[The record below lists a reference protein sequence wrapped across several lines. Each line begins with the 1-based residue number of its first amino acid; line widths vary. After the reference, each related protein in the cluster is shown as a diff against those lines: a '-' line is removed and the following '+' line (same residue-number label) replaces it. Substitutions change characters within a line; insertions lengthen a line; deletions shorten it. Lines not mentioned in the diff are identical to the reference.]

1 MTTAAWILRGA
12 MNSGL
17 QRWTG
22 VLQVPSHHRF
32 RFINC
37 KIPSNESFLES
48 RSSLKH
54 SCGRPHSTVRSQS
67 TPIDTSFLYFVFESV
82 ALNLNLKAHFSLYHS
97 YSFRLFFE
105 AHLGSDRRSCRVVR
119 MRLSALLPTQRKLY
133 TIPNSNSRQVQG
145 ENSCQNRFAETESSI
160 EYWNSGWG
168 EKEIAKASK
177 N

>member
-97 YSFRLFFE
+97 YSFRLF
-105 AHLGSDRRSCRVVR
+105 LKLTWDPIDVRVESFGCGWVLYSQPNANSILSRTQTQDKSKVR
-119 MRLSALLPTQRKLY
+119 THAKIDLLKQNHQLSIGILVGERK
-133 TIPNSNSRQVQG
+133 R
-145 ENSCQNRFAETESSI
+145 
-160 EYWNSGWG
+160 
-168 EKEIAKASK
+168 
-177 N
+177 